1 MGNPYPRDTLRLL
14 LQPSRRHRLRRPGRA
29 ALRLDRPR
37 HGGNWRLGHAAPL
50 RKTVVRKASAL
61 VLGRG
66 TQLQALRRER
76 SCRAAAQRHLR
87 ATRHACA
94 GVAGA
99 TPLWRGN
106 GSLAAASASDH
117 RRHDRLLSRRC
128 HGYALQRHA
137 HHRYGLRRRRPGP
150 RAKRTHADS
159 SSNALAPAPSFRFLP
174 WLGRTRQ
181 RSRRHHSLRR
191 RHFFLGALHQALAR
205 RLPPPS
211 SRRPRLFLPH
221 RSPVVHPLRP
231 PQSRFLPHLH
241 HRTQFQA
248 LPHARIP
255 AYPAPLVLH
264 PSPSRCVSSMDC
276 DLPLVFRLWCIASVA
291 YPLYEGIY
299 LVSTILGWIL
309 FRIFYDLTI

>member
-37 HGGNWRLGHAAPL
+37 HGGNRRLGHAAPL
-50 RKTVVRKASAL
+50 RKAVVRKASAL

-76 SCRAAAQRHLR
+76 SRRAPAKRHLGV
-87 ATRHACA
+87 TRHPCA

-99 TPLWRGN
+99 TSLWRGN
-106 GSLAAASASDH
+106 RSVAAALASNH
-117 RRHDRLLSRRC
+117 RRHDRLLARRC
-128 HGYALQRHA
+128 HGHALQRDA
-137 HHRYGLRRRRPGP
+137 YHRNGLRRRRTGP

-174 WLGRTRQ
+174 WPGRTRQ

-191 RHFFLGALHQALAR
+191 HHFFLGALHQALAR
-205 RLPPPS
+205 RLSPLS
-211 SRRPRLFLPH
+211 SRRSRVVLPI
-221 RSPVVHPLRP
+221 RPPVVHPLRP
-231 PQSRFLPHLH
+231 PQPRFLPHLH
-241 HRTQFQA
+241 HRAQSQT
-248 LPHARIP
+248 LRHPRIP
-255 AYPAPLVLH
+255 THPAVLVLRSG
-264 PSPSRCVSSMDC
+264 PSGRCSSLDC